1 MTYYQ
6 IKSSRIN
13 MGGWVGKRYLSA
25 KLATTRQSIQ
35 WQNEYPDR
43 SGTLQQLQ
51 GGAAWGATVRDL
63 LHTAMN
69 KPRKDHD
76 VGDYP
81 PYHTNEACKRG

>member
-25 KLATTRQSIQ
+25 KLNAATRQSIQ

-43 SGTLQQLQ
+43 ST
-51 GGAAWGATVRDL
+51 
-63 LHTAMN
+63 
-69 KPRKDHD
+69 DHNARNNS
-76 VGDYP
+76 V
-81 PYHTNEACKRG
+81 